1 MKKVIL
7 LFFLISMGCFAQQS
21 IETLFSPPEG
31 YERIYH
37 DGYAQ
42 FLRQF
47 PLKENNV
54 VKYYYGDEKFNDNI
68 WAVPE
73 TQ

>member
-21 IETLFSPPEG
+21 IETKFSPPEG

-47 PLKENNV
+47 PLKDNNV
-54 VKYYYGDEKFNDNI
+54 VNRSEERFSRN
-68 WAVPE
+68 AE
-73 TQ
+73 TVQ